1 MEELHPKYA
10 RLFDGSLRDGEEPVE
25 VVGQHWIKLMKPF
38 LLALV
43 VVVSGAT
50 AVILFP
56 VHGPISNLIG
66 TTVVTIGAAYFIYRF
81 FAWRNEFMVVTPVR
95 VLLQRG
101 VFTRSTREIPL
112 GKINDVTCSQSF
124 LGRMLNYGNMTLDS
138 ANSAGSEVLD
148 GICRPLEIRSVISEQ
163 SMPTV
168 VPVRFGESSSRRQ
181 EGTMEATLVDELERL
196 SRLYSEGYITLS
208 EFEISKARLLQGR

>member
-10 RLFDGSLRDGEEPVE
+10 RLFDGSLRDGEELVE

-38 LLALV
+38 LMALV
-43 VVVSGAT
+43 VVVAGAT

-56 VHGPISNLIG
+56 IHGPVSNLIG
-66 TTVVTIGAAYFIYRF
+66 TAVVTIGAGYFIYRF
-81 FAWRNEFMVVTPVR
+81 FAWRNEFIVVTPVR

-112 GKINDVTCSQSF
+112 AKINDVTCSQSF
-124 LGRMLNYGNMTLDS
+124 LGRMLNYGSMTIDS
-138 ANSAGSEVLD
+138 ANSTGSEVLD
-148 GICRPLEIRSVISEQ
+148 CISRPLEVRSAISEQ
-163 SMPTV
+163 TMPPA
-168 VPVRFGESSSRRQ
+168 VPVRSPESSPRRR

-208 EFEISKARLLQGR
+208 EFEISKARLLRGQ